1 MMIVMMKN
9 DKNDSDVDD
18 DKDDVDNDDKDDDED
33 DNQLHAYCNE
43 LYDPR
48 DPSTE
53 TLSN

>member
-1 MMIVMMKN
+1 MMVKN
-9 DKNDSDVDD
+9 DKNDSSVDDD

-43 LYDPR
+43 LYDPS